1 MEGLVNRWIRGALVV
16 ALIAVGLPLAA
27 ESPKQKPESSKQKST
42 ASEKQAK
49 EKRPAAKSSAVDE
62 ANEEKNK
69 DSIQKQ
75 TESPIAPGDSPLVRA
90 AKAAQESREKD
101 PPKLHLTDKDA
112 ADAKGTL
119 IEVSQKP
126 LKKMSSEQKQKEERA
141 KETRRLQNAE
151 VEKKKTE
158 YSKVIKDTEAKIKN
172 LQDELDGLEEKY
184 LDEQDPGARDLLQQR
199 FVTAKKELA
208 KQKEYLQRMKAEH
221 DRLGEN

>member
-1 MEGLVNRWIRGALVV
+1 MAGLVNKWLRGALVV
-16 ALIAVGLPLAA
+16 ALITLGLPLAA
-27 ESPKQKPESSKQKST
+27 ESPKQKPESSKEKST
-42 ASEKQAK
+42 ASAKRAK
-49 EKRPAAKSSAVDE
+49 EKTSAAKSSKVSAKSAAKD
-62 ANEEKNK
+62 N

-101 PPKLHLTDKDA
+101 PPKIHLTDKDA
-112 ADAKGTL
+112 EDARGTL

-126 LKKMSSEQKQKEERA
+126 LAKMSSEEKQKEERA
-141 KETRRLQNAE
+141 KETERLQSAE
-151 VEKKKTE
+151 VQKNKAE
-158 YSKVIKDTEAKIKN
+158 YSKVIKDTEEKIKN
-172 LQDELDGLEEKY
+172 LQDELNGLEEKY

-208 KQKEYLQRMKAEH
+208 KQKEYLKHMKAEY